1 MNDNGG
7 VPIGREFKARE
18 ALQVTEE
25 IIAAFRDAMG
35 ESGPAQRQDGKLIA
49 PLSISGSIRAAEE
62 IFEHLPKNER
72 RLLASMELQFI
83 QPIVAGDT
91 ISVTSEVAEVYEKT
105 GRSGKLNFTV
115 IRSILRNQHGAIV
128 TRIDHRFTSREGK

>member
-18 ALQVTEE
+18 ALKVTEE
-25 IIAAFRDAMG
+25 IIAAFRAAMG

-62 IFEHLPKNER
+62 IFEHLPKSER
-72 RLLASMELQFI
+72 RLLASMELQYI
-83 QPIVAGDT
+83 EPIVAGDT

-115 IRSILRNQHGAIV
+115 IRSILRNQRGAIV
-128 TRIDHRFTSREGK
+128 TRIDHRFTSRE